1 VASDSTVVD
10 APLEQV
16 PIFAKSGSI
25 VPMTINLK
33 NTEAYTGDTL
43 VVRYFADD
51 TQKAEFTLYDDNG
64 KDPQAIAHKQYELI
78 NFKGIPGK
86 HTQKVE
92 IRGGKTGRLRSIRI
106 ELIQPG
112 KPTKFVDI
120 TYSGGKKVV
129 VFTL

>member
-1 VASDSTVVD
+1 
-10 APLEQV
+10 
-16 PIFAKSGSI
+16 
-25 VPMTINLK
+25 
-33 NTEAYTGDTL
+33 L

-78 NFKGIPGK
+78 NFKGIPSK

-92 IRGGKTGRLRSIRI
+92 IMGGKTGRLRSIRI